1 MTINLYVNT
10 SDNRYLQKTLASVLN
25 NVPCVFKED
34 TSLENPVVI
43 ISPDNF
49 RHNANYVYIPELSR
63 YYYITDKTFSKQ
75 RVMLHL
81 KCDVLMSFKDSIKQC
96 ECVAI
101 RSANQYNNYLDDN
114 LMTRLAYSDIYLKK
128 FPNSL
133 DKNLSLI
140 LVVGGA

>member
-1 MTINLYVNT
+1 MNVNFYINN
-10 SDNRYLQKTLASVLN
+10 SDDRYLQKNITAVLA
-25 NVPCVFKED
+25 NVPCIFKED
-34 TSLENPVVI
+34 TSLENPTIV

-49 RHNANYVYIPELSR
+49 RQNVNYVYIPELSR
-63 YYYITDKTFSKQ
+63 YYYVTDKTFSKQ
-75 RVMLHL
+75 RVLLHL
-81 KCDVLMSFKDSIKQC
+81 RCDVLMSFKDYIKNC

-101 RSANQYNNYLDDN
+101 RSANMFNNYLDDN
-114 LMTRLAYSDIYLKK
+114 QMTRLAYSDIYLKK

>member
-10 SDNRYLQKTLASVLN
+10 SDNRYLQKTIASVLD

-34 TSLENPVVI
+34 TSLENPTVI

-101 RSANQYNNYLDDN
+101 RSANQFNNYLDDN

-133 DKNLSLI
+133 DKNLTLI

>member
-1 MTINLYVNT
+1 MNVNFYVNN
-10 SDNRYLQKTLASVLN
+10 SDDRYLQKNLTAVLN
-25 NVPCVFKED
+25 NVPCIFKED
-34 TSLENPVVI
+34 TSLENPTII

-49 RHNANYVYIPELSR
+49 RHNVNYVYIPELSR

-75 RVMLHL
+75 RVLLHL
-81 KCDVLMSFKDSIKQC
+81 RCDVLMSFKDYIKNC

-101 RSANQYNNYLDDN
+101 RSANMFNNYLDDN
-114 LMTRLAYSDIYLKK
+114 QMTRLAYSDIYLKK